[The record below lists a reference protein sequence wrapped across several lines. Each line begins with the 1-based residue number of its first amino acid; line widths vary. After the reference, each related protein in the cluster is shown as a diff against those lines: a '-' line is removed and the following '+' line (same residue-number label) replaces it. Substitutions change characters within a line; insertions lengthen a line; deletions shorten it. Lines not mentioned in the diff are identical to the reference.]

1 MKTTLL
7 LSIFSLITFLS
18 IATELNYQWK
28 AGSSY
33 HFSAIVKDDI
43 KTSVFGMTMND
54 VYTTT
59 TDYVLRID
67 QVNGNG
73 LATGVLYLINFK
85 IVNSGGQIMA
95 SLNDLPKAAIESA
108 CTVDRKGIFTFPK
121 KLYLIMGAESNVL
134 AYGNADE
141 NSAQVGGQA
150 GNMKVDAYAEFD
162 PRTGKLKSGY
172 SVQTL
177 NTTKAVNVTVSE
189 ETQTIDILPYS
200 FLELLA
206 LPEGDVMV
214 NDQVKAQ
221 AGIYNMQVS
230 VISMTNG
237 MASMQHTISTDKNQ
251 DLFDGNAQG
260 TRDDGSSMFNMG
272 MDTEM
277 EESDDWGNM
286 DELDEMEEMDMS
298 WDLNNMETTTTIP
311 VTSEEK
317 AMMDMSKG
325 VAPDMSCDIISNF
338 NYADGMFENIKGTV
352 TTQVNTMG
360 MKMDVVST
368 LEMVLNH

>member
-108 CTVDRKGIFTFPK
+108 CT
-121 KLYLIMGAESNVL
+121 
-134 AYGNADE
+134 
-141 NSAQVGGQA
+141 
-150 GNMKVDAYAEFD
+150 
-162 PRTGKLKSGY
+162 
-172 SVQTL
+172 
-177 NTTKAVNVTVSE
+177 
-189 ETQTIDILPYS
+189 
-200 FLELLA
+200 
-206 LPEGDVMV
+206 
-214 NDQVKAQ
+214 
-221 AGIYNMQVS
+221 
-230 VISMTNG
+230 
-237 MASMQHTISTDKNQ
+237 
-251 DLFDGNAQG
+251 
-260 TRDDGSSMFNMG
+260 
-272 MDTEM
+272 
-277 EESDDWGNM
+277 
-286 DELDEMEEMDMS
+286 
-298 WDLNNMETTTTIP
+298 
-311 VTSEEK
+311 
-317 AMMDMSKG
+317 
-325 VAPDMSCDIISNF
+325 
-338 NYADGMFENIKGTV
+338 
-352 TTQVNTMG
+352 
-360 MKMDVVST
+360 
-368 LEMVLNH
+368 